1 MAKVI
6 VTNELVDLIRSIR
19 IEKKLTAKKI
29 SQTLKKSDSYIAKLE
44 AGKIKTL
51 SMEDLESII
60 AMISDGDKDIESVLE
75 VAYNRLKV
83 KYNSTEI
90 ENQLWFYN
98 FDTVGRIIPVP
109 ESFCNEINDTLTANS
124 ISIDTLVMHINANEF
139 MPKEIASNKEY
150 PFNEWFSYRHAD
162 GTSDVYI
169 KMKVDTE
176 DVRDIL
182 QRKIIAAS
190 YVVFLAIALYT
201 LRYSK
206 GNDPLDEEKKDQL
219 TTEARTFLR
228 KHRIYK
234 YIEKKEIRESVS
246 EDQKPDFLSTDDL
259 EVMQELSEIR
269 DLLYL
274 YSDLDVNR
282 AKKQLHVIKKNL
294 EWDAP
299 FIASLMATE
308 FFALGELC
316 SYTVKKDLITELRTV
331 FKKYIDMPEKQR
343 KIESYTD

>member
-6 VTNELVDLIRSIR
+6 VTSELVDLIRSIR

-44 AGKIKTL
+44 AGKIKSL

-83 KYNSTEI
+83 KYSSTEI

-109 ESFCNEINDTLTANS
+109 ESFCKEINDALATQN
-124 ISIDTLVMHINANEF
+124 ISIDTLVTHINANEF
-139 MPKEIASNKEY
+139 MPQEIANDNDY
-150 PFNEWFSYRHAD
+150 PFNEWFSYRHTD

-169 KMKVDTE
+169 KMKVETD
-176 DVRDIL
+176 DIKDIL
-182 QRKIIAAS
+182 QRKIIAAP
-190 YVVFLAIALYT
+190 YAVFLAIALYT
-201 LRYSK
+201 LRYTNS
-206 GNDPLDEEKKDQL
+206 NSSIDEKENDQL
-219 TTEARTFLR
+219 TDEARALLR
-228 KHRIYK
+228 KHRIYRFV
-234 YIEKKEIRESVS
+234 EKQEIRESVS
-246 EDQKPDFLSTDDL
+246 DNQKSELLSPDDL
-259 EVMQELSEIR
+259 EVIRELNEIK

-282 AKKQLHVIKKNL
+282 AKKQLHIMKENL

-299 FIASLMATE
+299 FVVSLMATE
-308 FFALGELC
+308 FSSLGNQC
-316 SYTVKKDLITELRTV
+316 SYTVKKEMIKDIRAV
-331 FKKYIDMPEKQR
+331 FQKYLDMPEKQR
-343 KIESYTD
+343 KIESYSD

>member
-83 KYNSTEI
+83 KYNSSEI

-109 ESFCNEINDTLTANS
+109 ESFCSEVNS
-124 ISIDTLVMHINANEF
+124 ILDVNDISIETLVDHINANEF
-139 MPKEIASNKEY
+139 IPQEIANNKEY
-150 PFNEWFSYRHAD
+150 PFNEWFSYRHED

-169 KMKVDTE
+169 KMKVDVE
-176 DVRDIL
+176 GVSGIL
-182 QRKIIAAS
+182 QRKIIAAP
-190 YVVFLAIALYT
+190 YVVLLAIALYT
-201 LRYSK
+201 LRYAC
-206 GNDPLDEEKKDQL
+206 GHDPVNEEARDQL
-219 TTEARTFLR
+219 TADARQFLR

-234 YIEKKEIRESVS
+234 YVEKKEIRESVS
-246 EDQKPDFLSTDDL
+246 EEQKPDYLSPDDL
-259 EVMQELSEIR
+259 EVIQELSEIR

-282 AKKQLHVIKKNL
+282 AKKQLHIIKTNL

-299 FIASLMATE
+299 FIVSLMATE
-308 FFALGELC
+308 FSALGEHC
-316 SYTVKKDLITELRTV
+316 SYTVKKDLITELRAV
-331 FKKYIDMPEKQR
+331 FKKYLEMPEKQR
-343 KIESYTD
+343 KIESYSD